1 MTAWDKFIVTS
12 SGKAII
18 NGSIELDILE
28 LQNGRKYFLDKDIIA
43 NKEILTGLKNY
54 TQEDLKKKDFKYPIY
69 SQVGHIAGDKNG
81 ITIRITDPK
90 TLNEVIKE
98 IEESALIL

>member
-1 MTAWDKFIVTS
+1 MAAWDKFVVTS
-12 SGKAII
+12 SGKATI

-69 SQVGHIAGDKNG
+69 SIIGDDGKETFWIGAN
-81 ITIRITDPK
+81 IDDPSK
-90 TLNEVIKE
+90 LLIVIKE
-98 IEESALIL
+98 IEDNLQQL